1 MKVSVPKN
9 GCVATLKASAE
20 NGSLVSG
27 LRVISTSSWLGLWP
41 TIGGTS
47 SGDGR

>member
-9 GCVATLKASAE
+9 GCEATLNASAE
-20 NGSLVSG
+20 NGSSCSG
-27 LRVISTSSWLGLWP
+27 ARVISTSSLPGLWP